1 MQYILFILKFV
12 LYVSIIDSWEKI
24 IIVLLNGGSY
34 IMNKEIKCIGVL
46 TSGGDAPGMNAAIR
60 AVVRSGLMRGYKV
73 MGVRHGYNGL
83 INGDIFEMNLRSVS
97 EIIHRGGTIL
107 YTARCLEFKT
117 LEGQQRAA
125 EACKAAG
132 IDALVV
138 IGGDGSFRG
147 CKDMAAQGI
156 PCIGIPG
163 TIDNDIACSDYTI
176 GYDTAMNTAVE
187 MIDKLRDTT
196 QSHDRCSVVEVM
208 GRNAGYIALNTGI
221 ACGALAILVPEVPYD
236 LDRDVIDKMSK
247 TQKTGKKHFIIIMA
261 EGVGHA
267 SDLANEIQ
275 SRTGIDARATV
286 LGHVQR
292 GGSPTLR
299 DRVVASRLGFYS
311 VELLSR
317 GIYNR
322 VVATRAESI
331 VDYDISVA
339 LSMFKTIDTSMLDL
353 ANTISI

>member
-1 MQYILFILKFV
+1 MENNVKT
-12 LYVSIIDSWEKI
+12 
-24 IIVLLNGGSY
+24 
-34 IMNKEIKCIGVL
+34 IGVL

-60 AVVRSGLMRGYKV
+60 AVVRTAITRGYKIK
-73 MGVRHGYNGL
+73 GIRHGYNGL
-83 INGDIFEMNLRSVS
+83 LTGDVYEMNLRSVS

-117 LEGQQRAA
+117 IEGQK
-125 EACKAAG
+125 KAADACRSEG

-147 CKDMAAQGI
+147 CKDMAAQCI

-208 GRNAGYIALNTGI
+208 GRNSGYIALNTGI
-221 ACGALAILVPEVPYD
+221 AVGALAILVPEVPYD
-236 LDRDVIDKMSK
+236 LERDVLSKMQK
-247 TQKTGKKHFIIIMA
+247 TQKTGKKHFIIINA
-261 EGVGHA
+261 EGVGQA
-267 SDLANEIQ
+267 SDIANEIQ
-275 SRTGIDARATV
+275 ARSGIDSRATV

-292 GGSPTLR
+292 GGSPSLR
-299 DRVVASRLGFYS
+299 DRVVASRLGFHA
-311 VELLSR
+311 VELISK
-317 GIYNR
+317 GIFNR

-339 LSMFKTIDTSMLDL
+339 LSMYKTLDTTMLDM
-353 ANTISI
+353 ASTISI